1 MVRVDPGVSSYS
13 GLIARVD
20 WALGRARGEVV
31 QEVQEEVMA
40 APAMKEVDGVK
51 EPVMAG
57 RPGRCLGEP
66 VPGVDAVVG
75 ATVARERGGMKGLQI
90 GLEEMP

>member
-1 MVRVDPGVSSYS
+1 M
-13 GLIARVD
+13 
-20 WALGRARGEVV
+20 
-31 QEVQEEVMA
+31 VQEEVVA

-57 RPGRCLGEP
+57 RPGEP